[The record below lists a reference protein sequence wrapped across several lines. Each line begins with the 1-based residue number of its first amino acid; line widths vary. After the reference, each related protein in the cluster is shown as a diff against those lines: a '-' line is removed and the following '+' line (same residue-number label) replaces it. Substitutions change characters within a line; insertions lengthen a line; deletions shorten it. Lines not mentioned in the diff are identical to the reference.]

1 MKLGLKSILFTD
13 KTKVILDQALYS
25 GTTFLTIL
33 IFARTLQ
40 AYDFGVFVSIQ
51 LYTFLLMNIS
61 SAFVVQP
68 MQVLYGTYKEN
79 KSYLSATVLMQLG
92 VMLITF
98 FAVSIIYCR
107 CLCNSHDA
115 F

>member
-1 MKLGLKSILFTD
+1 MKLGHKNILFTD

-51 LYTFLLMNIS
+51 LYTFLLMSIS
-61 SAFVVQP
+61 RCNVNYIFFR
-68 MQVLYGTYKEN
+68 EH
-79 KSYLSATVLMQLG
+79 YLL
-92 VMLITF
+92 F
-98 FAVSIIYCR
+98 R
-107 CLCNSHDA
+107 
-115 F
+115 